1 MVYLINTCMR
11 VMPVVI
17 YCNWYFFHYLLLQGE
32 EHPSGELL
40 SSLADCTTK
49 GPESQTGPVQDVDY
63 DARYSELVVAQTH
76 RLPKVTNVD
85 EVVIGVKMIQ
95 LSDSHKLS
103 LCI

>member
-1 MVYLINTCMR
+1 MR